1 MALKTTVI
9 WGCTGMDTAELSY
22 RLAKAESEK
31 GKTLVVELPCLGIP
45 RLGFAANVMD
55 RIRNVESVIMKTEQK
70 IPLNWEMIHSL
81 NEQLGI
87 LTASVFATPDSPM
100 VSKVNLSTL
109 IGFVQCIKDFAEKEK
124 CRHLIFDC
132 QGQLTSPM
140 TFFALKAADSVVIP
154 IGKPADAA
162 YVLANVHR
170 LVGTFQYPIEKF
182 VLLVEGDARAVRQI
196 ASIKGGE
203 GKPMDGIKILS
214 CGQDLFDPSFQ
225 GRHGDDFPQKGRVE
239 SGSEKQRFWKL
250 ERIRPRPVYH
260 PSVPEC
266 ELSEQLQPLYPL

>member
-1 MALKTTVI
+1 MALKTTAI
-9 WGCTGMDTAELSY
+9 WACTGMDTAELSY

-45 RLGFAANVMD
+45 RLGFAANVID
-55 RIRNVESVIMKTEQK
+55 RIRNVEAVLMKTEQK
-70 IPLNWEMIHSL
+70 IPLHWEMIHSL
-81 NEQLGI
+81 NDQLGI

-100 VSKVNLSTL
+100 VSKVSLSTL

-162 YVLANVHR
+162 YVLANVRR

-182 VLLVEGDARAVRQI
+182 VLLVEGDARAVRGI
-196 ASIKGGE
+196 ASIKGEE
-203 GKPMDGIKILS
+203 GKPMDGMKILS

-225 GRHGDDFPQKGRVE
+225 GNDGGASQRTEMIE
-239 SGSEKQRFWKL
+239 SSMEKQRFWKL
-250 ERIRPRPVYH
+250 ERIRPRQICNAPV
-260 PSVPEC
+260 PQC
-266 ELSEQLQPLYPL
+266 EASEKLQPLYPL